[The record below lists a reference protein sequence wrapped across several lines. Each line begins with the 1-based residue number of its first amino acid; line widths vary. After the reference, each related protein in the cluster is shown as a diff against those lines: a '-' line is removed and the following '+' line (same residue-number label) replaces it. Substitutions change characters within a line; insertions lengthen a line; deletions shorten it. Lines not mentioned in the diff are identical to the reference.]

1 MAPQQHVSTLL
12 ASMYDATLN
21 IVGVT
26 CSHVFFATEFTFAL
40 LLILIIY
47 MHVNTMWPENHKH
60 KIACGQKTTV

>member
-40 LLILIIY
+40 LLILIIC
-47 MHVNTMWPENHKH
+47 ML
-60 KIACGQKTTV
+60 ILCGQKTTNIK